1 MMFENGASPL
11 KISEM
16 DHLLVFFVGLG
27 LGLGLG
33 LWEAA
38 GG

>member
-1 MMFENGASPL
+1 MMFENSATPL
-11 KISEM
+11 KISKM
-16 DHLLVFFVGLG
+16 DHLLVCFVGLG
-27 LGLGLG
+27 HG